1 MAERNSQKERSM
13 FLALLLFFGAA
24 GLLFVYLDSGE
35 VHSSSSSPNAP
46 VTKTEKYE
54 QAVNKHLMLTNEKI
68 QQQEQRLRLE
78 HANKEFGSA
87 GAQRAYQN
95 DNRLDLS
102 QDTRAAEIANEL
114 GRGERREEYTS
125 PHDVVQKE
133 IFESQQRDEYSQAY
147 REEYARQFVEN
158 ARRGGY
164 KVMLSEDLTRVIS
177 VTPIR
182 RPSQNQME
190 ILGGGA
196 GAGAAQ

>member
-1 MAERNSQKERSM
+1 MAERNSQKEKSM
-13 FLALLLFFGAA
+13 FLVLLLFLGAA
-24 GLLFVYLDSGE
+24 GLLFFYLDSGE
-35 VHSSSSSPNAP
+35 MHSTTSASKLPP
-46 VTKTEKYE
+46 TKTEKYE

-78 HANKEFGSA
+78 YANREFGSA
-87 GAQRAYQN
+87 ATQRAYQN
-95 DNRLDLS
+95 EDRLDLS

-114 GRGERREEYTS
+114 GRGERREEYSS

-133 IFESQQRDEYSQAY
+133 IFENQQKEEYSQAY

-182 RPSQNQME
+182 RPSQNQMD
-190 ILGGGA
+190 IFNGGSGA
-196 GAGAAQ
+196 GSAQ

>member
-1 MAERNSQKERSM
+1 M
-13 FLALLLFFGAA
+13 FLALLLFVGAA
-24 GLLFVYLDSGE
+24 GLLFSYLDSGE
-35 VHSSSSSPNAP
+35 VHSSSSVPRAP
-46 VTKTEKYE
+46 LTKNEKYE
-54 QAVNKHLMLTNEKI
+54 QAVNKHLMLTNERI

-78 HANKEFGSA
+78 HANREFGSVSS
-87 GAQRAYQN
+87 QRAYQN
-95 DNRLDLS
+95 EDRLDLS

-114 GRGERREEYTS
+114 GRGERREEYSS

-133 IFESQQRDEYSQAY
+133 IFESQQKEEYSQAY
-147 REEYARQFVEN
+147 REEFARQFVEN

-190 ILGGGA
+190 VFGSGS